1 MGGVIDENYRG
12 EIGIIAF
19 NHSDIDFN
27 VKKGDRIA
35 QIIIEHICYP
45 EIIEI

>member
-19 NHSDIDFN
+19 NHSDIDFKVN
-27 VKKGDRIA
+27 MGDRMA
-35 QIIIEHICYP
+35 
-45 EIIEI
+45 